1 MSSYLFSFATW
12 QPGQPPWGVGYLPR
26 LSLEPTMSGSGL
38 FDGAWW
44 PRSNDIALEL
54 PELVTA
60 LSLRLGRIR
69 RVALDTAAWADV
81 PRSVPA
87 NGGTVG
93 IGRRATGT
101 GTIALSR
108 GIDDHHLLL
117 VVPPATAWHTAAA
130 AMAVAA
136 TTGNRTPADELLG
149 FDGIDSGVRPVRCH
163 G

>member
-1 MSSYLFSFATW
+1 MSKYLFSFATW
-12 QPGQPPWGVGYLPR
+12 QPGHPPLGAGYLPR

-54 PELVTA
+54 PDLITA

-69 RVALDTAAWADV
+69 RVALDTAAWGDV
-81 PRSVPA
+81 PRSIAA
-87 NGGTVG
+87 NGDTVR
-93 IGRRATGT
+93 IGWLATST
-101 GTIALSR
+101 GTITLSR
-108 GIDDHHLLL
+108 GIDDHHILL

-136 TTGNRTPADELLG
+136 TTGNRTPADELLD
-149 FDGIDSGVRPVRCH
+149 FDGGSSSRR
-163 G
+163 

>member
-1 MSSYLFSFATW
+1 MSKYLFSFATW
-12 QPGQPPWGVGYLPR
+12 QPGQPPLGAGHLPR

-54 PELVTA
+54 PDLITA

-69 RVALDTAAWADV
+69 RVALDTAAWGDV
-81 PRSVPA
+81 PRSIAA
-87 NGGTVG
+87 NGETVR
-93 IGRRATGT
+93 IGWLAAST

-108 GIDDHHLLL
+108 GIDDHHMLL
-117 VVPPATAWHTAAA
+117 VVPPATSWHTAAA

-136 TTGNRTPADELLG
+136 MTGNSTPAGELLA
-149 FDGIDSGVRPVRCH
+149 FDGVG
-163 G
+163 